1 LVKRAGATEE
11 DFMKPEDIR
20 EVGSPHTRRGFLT
33 AGAGTVAGLYLA
45 ACGGSSSSSSSKA
58 SSSAGGGSASGSAG
72 QKVTLNNLFQQQA
85 GYSAQ
90 DLAGMTAA
98 FEKANPNIKVN
109 NTLVAYEAL
118 HDKIVAAAPAGTY
131 DVVLGDCIWPAEFG
145 SKKIVTDISDRVKA
159 LPTNQIF
166 PGALAMAD
174 YRGKY
179 YGMPWILD
187 TKYLYA
193 NGKMLKKAGVST
205 GELTTWNGV
214 LGALKKIKSSGQVK
228 YPWLGSWSQ
237 AEAVVCDYAQLLGAF
252 GGTFLDSSGKPAF
265 TKGGGLTAL
274 QFMRSLID
282 QGLADPASTSSLE
295 ADVLKAFAQGRI
307 AMNLNWTFQLAGAKD
322 PKQSEVS
329 KDDVMILHTPAGTA
343 GRAAPGCNGG
353 QPLMIASG
361 SKNADAAWEFIK
373 FITGQSTQDS
383 YVADSLP
390 IWSASYNDPAVVK
403 GAGAQLVSVAKTQLP
418 NMILRPQV
426 TNYNAAS
433 QALQVQ
439 IQDALLGKKSP
450 QDALNAAASAF
461 SSSGPPA

>member
-1 LVKRAGATEE
+1 MTK
-11 DFMKPEDIR
+11 
-20 EVGSPHTRRGFLT
+20 
-33 AGAGTVAGLYLA
+33 
-45 ACGGSSSSSSSKA
+45 
-58 SSSAGGGSASGSAG
+58 
-72 QKVTLNNLFQQQA
+72 LFEQ
-85 GYSAQ
+85 
-90 DLAGMTAA
+90 
-98 FEKANPNIKVN
+98 ANPHIKVN

-145 SKKIVTDISDRVKA
+145 SKGIVKDISSDVNS
-159 LPTNQIF
+159 LPTSQIF
-166 PGALAMAD
+166 PGALIMAD
-174 YRGKY
+174 YKSKY

-187 TKYLYA
+187 TKYMFA
-193 NGKMLKKAGVST
+193 NGKMLKKAGISPSD
-205 GELTTWNGV
+205 LKTWNGV
-214 LGALKKIKSSGQVK
+214 VSALKKLKSSGQVK

-252 GGTFLDSSGKPAF
+252 GGKFLDSSGKPAF

-274 QFMRSLID
+274 QFMRSLIE

-295 ADVLKAFAQGRI
+295 EDVLKAFAQGKI
-307 AMNLNWTFQLAGAKD
+307 AMNLNWTFQLAASKD
-322 PKQSEVS
+322 PKQSQVS
-329 KDDVMILHTPAGTA
+329 KDDVMILHTPAGST
-343 GRAAPGCNGG
+343 GGSAPGCNGG
-353 QPLMIASG
+353 QPVMIASG
-361 SKNADAAWEFIK
+361 SKHPDEAWEFIK
-373 FITGQSTQDS
+373 FITGQSTQEG

-390 IWSASYNDPAVVK
+390 IWSAAYNDPKVVK
-403 GAGAQLVSVAKTQLP
+403 DAGKQLVSVAKTQLP

-450 QDALNAAASAF
+450 QDALNSAASAF